1 MHNIKFRWSFKQGAA
16 GLICLVA
23 KNRRKELAGPRLC
36 FSLSHKKEIYQMP
49 QKYTSTIIFFDI
61 TCQ

>member
-23 KNRRKELAGPRLC
+23 KIGVMNWLAPVFGLVYHTRKKAGPWGYPNYPL
-36 FSLSHKKEIYQMP
+36 F
-49 QKYTSTIIFFDI
+49 
-61 TCQ
+61 